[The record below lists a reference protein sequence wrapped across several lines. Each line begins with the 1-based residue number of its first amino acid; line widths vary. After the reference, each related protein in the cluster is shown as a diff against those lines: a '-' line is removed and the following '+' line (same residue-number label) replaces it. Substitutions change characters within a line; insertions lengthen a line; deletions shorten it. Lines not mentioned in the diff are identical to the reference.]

1 MNISIYNRQKD
12 LKISKASAKK
22 AFIAAAELY
31 DVSFDEAAVHFVS
44 EKELCNLH
52 EQFFNDPSP
61 TDCITF
67 PIDSGDT
74 PGFRFLGEVFVSPRA
89 AIEVVEESQGDVYE
103 ETTLYMIHGLLHL
116 LGYNDIKKEEIKE
129 MRKEEA
135 RIMKHLI
142 AEKLCIK

>member
-22 AFIAAAELY
+22 AFLAAAELY
-31 DVSFDEAAVHFVS
+31 DISFDEAAVHFVS
-44 EKELCNLH
+44 EKELCKLH
-52 EQFFNDPSP
+52 EEFFNDPSP

-89 AIEVVEESQGDVYE
+89 AIEVVEENQGDVYE

-135 RIMKHLI
+135 RIMKHLK